1 MTATTSAAP
10 IRGRVVPPRPRP
22 PWGLY
27 TGLLVCAGVTVWAAT
42 GIDFTLTPL
51 FTNLTR
57 GQEVIAE
64 FFRPDWAFAWR
75 VRERWIETLQ
85 LAVVAS
91 FAGCLVALIL
101 AHLASDVTA
110 PPWLA
115 RTMKGLL
122 AVERSLPDVAWALL
136 AVAVV
141 GNGALAG
148 ILALFA
154 FNVGVAAKLTAESV
168 DAVDRGP
175 VEAATAVGAG
185 GLQRAVAAVLPQ
197 VMPNFLSYSF
207 YVFELN
213 IRASLVIGLV
223 GAGGIGQ
230 VIKTELSRFQ
240 YSHISAIVVVFV
252 VVVFALD
259 QISAWL
265 RRRLI

>member
-10 IRGRVVPPRPRP
+10 ARGRAMPPKPRR

-27 TGLLVCAGVTVWAAT
+27 AGLFVCAVITVWAAI
-42 GIDFTLTPL
+42 GIDFTLGPL
-51 FTNLTR
+51 FSDLTR
-57 GQEVIAE
+57 GQEVVAE
-64 FFRPDWAFAWR
+64 FFRPDWEFAWR
-75 VRERWIETLQ
+75 VREQWIETLQ

-91 FAGCLVALIL
+91 FLGCLLALVL
-101 AHLASDVTA
+101 AHMASDVTA
-110 PPWLA
+110 PPWMA
-115 RTMKGLL
+115 RTLKALL

-185 GLQRAVAAVLPQ
+185 ALQRAVAAVLPQ

-240 YSHISAIVVVFV
+240 YSHISAIVAVFIVVVFV
-252 VVVFALD
+252 LD
-259 QISAWL
+259 QVSAWL

>member
-1 MTATTSAAP
+1 MTATTTVPAP
-10 IRGRVVPPRPRP
+10 GRAVPPKPRP

-27 TGLLVCAGVTVWAAT
+27 AGLIACAVVTVWAAL
-42 GIDFTLTPL
+42 GIEFTLAPL
-51 FTNLTR
+51 FSDLTR
-57 GQEVIAE
+57 GREVVAE
-64 FFRPDWAFAWR
+64 FFRPDWEFAWR
-75 VRERWIETLQ
+75 VREQWLETLQ
-85 LAVVAS
+85 LAVVAGS
-91 FAGCLVALIL
+91 LGCLLALVL
-101 AHLASDVTA
+101 AHMASDVTA
-110 PPWLA
+110 PPWMA
-115 RTMKGLL
+115 RTLKALL

-175 VEAATAVGAG
+175 VEAATAVGASAV
-185 GLQRAVAAVLPQ
+185 QRAVAAVLPQ

-240 YSHISAIVVVFV
+240 YSHISAIVAVFV
-252 VVVFALD
+252 VVVFVLD
-259 QISAWL
+259 QASAWL